1 MKLKENYVLR
11 PVADTWVALP
21 LEAETLNFN
30 GMLTL
35 NESGVLLWKALEK
48 GGSAFIKAIE
58 VEKDGK
64 DDIKIN
70 GKKEIL
76 SIDIKPEIVDPDDIE
91 MLALAAYTLL

>member
-35 NESGVLLWKALEK
+35 NGSGALLWKALEQ
-48 GGSAFIKAIE
+48 GASRETLVDVLTDNFTVSSE
-58 VEKDGK
+58 V
-64 DDIKIN
+64 
-70 GKKEIL
+70 
-76 SIDIKPEIVDPDDIE
+76 
-91 MLALAAYTLL
+91 ALADVDAFLAKLLDADCIEE